1 MSKVIE
7 IIKCDNR
14 FVAQKISEVFN
25 EVDMP
30 HIVIDEEKLGIAMGA
45 CPIPGWRIRIN
56 EEDKERAE
64 EIVKKVLEEEGGEE
78 L

>member
-25 EVDMP
+25 EVDIP
-30 HIVIDEEKLGIAMGA
+30 HIVIDEENLGIAMGA

-56 EEDKERAE
+56 EEDRERAE
-64 EIVKKVLEEEGGEE
+64 EIVRKVLEEEGEEE